1 MLQAAVVELT
11 KTAGVQ
17 AIPSKPHGTAR
28 FSVFSVAFSFAL
40 FSFLAIGSFLPL
52 EQGCLFYPILY
63 ILCNFELT
71 GLLIETP

>member
-17 AIPSKPHGTAR
+17 AILSKPHGTG

-52 EQGCLFYPILY
+52 EQGCLFYAILY
-63 ILCNFELT
+63 IQCNFDIS

>member
-11 KTAGVQ
+11 KTVGVQ
-17 AIPSKPHGTAR
+17 AIPSKPHGTG

-40 FSFLAIGSFLPL
+40 FCSFLAIASFLPL
-52 EQGCLFYPILY
+52 EQGCLFYAILY
-63 ILCNFELT
+63 ILCNFDLT